1 MEVRVI
7 QSGNDAPA
15 FEINDLRVR
24 PVLVFFSVIHADD
37 AAILDGEIGRFGI
50 FRVERGNAPV
60 VENEIGN
67 SVMFS

>member
-7 QSGNDAPA
+7 QSGDDAPA

-37 AAILDGEIGRFGI
+37 AAIFDGQISRFGI
-50 FRVERGNAPV
+50 FRVECSNAPV
-60 VENEIGN
+60 VENEVGN
-67 SVMFS
+67 L